1 MPGPQGADS
10 PPSLLCAAINKKKTK
25 AKTKSK
31 TGLQSNQEKLLIKAS
46 KKNCDR
52 SLKHKRKIVQEND
65 NLSQR
70 KIADKSNNFR
80 KRKFVHEFVILSL
93 KKFKFMLC
101 PYWPPPTGP
110 SAAPWEITNFHSE
123 TPHYHTQ
130 AVPTDLLVNLL
141 DLMMRHN
148 IFEFNGELYRQLS
161 GVDMGTRSAPSLANI
176 FCAEIDKE
184 IVKLAETYYK
194 TRQWTPSTCQFLN
207 QTRVYRKRGRPYLR
221 WDDLLK

>member
-1 MPGPQGADS
+1 MKMRTMRPARAVMGTKMNKAMISMKIATSTKQLQTNVIDGEKEDS
-10 PPSLLCAAINKKKTK
+10 AAINKKTK

-31 TGLQSNQEKLLIKAS
+31 TGLESNQEKLLIKAS

-80 KRKFVHEFVILSL
+80 KRKFVHEFVNLSL

-130 AVPTDLLVNLL
+130 AVPTNLLVNLL

-161 GVDMGTRSAPSLANI
+161 
-176 FCAEIDKE
+176 
-184 IVKLAETYYK
+184 
-194 TRQWTPSTCQFLN
+194 
-207 QTRVYRKRGRPYLR
+207 
-221 WDDLLK
+221 